1 MSKQQRP
8 NSVPA
13 PCIVETGIIVNQDD
27 ISRLLNDLSQVR
39 YIHTIDFEVQNEGRG
54 WLQEIFSDPYQ
65 STLIANG
72 NLYINL
78 QSFDYLQL
86 SQSSNLETYFDLIQE
101 NRQLRLIPISRSTQ
115 EINSARHIDAAT
127 IETMV
132 SDALSAR
139 FDVQLDDDEF

>member
-8 NSVPA
+8 KSLPA
-13 PCIVETGIIVNQDD
+13 PCIVDTGIIVNQDD
-27 ISRLLNDLSQVR
+27 ISRLLENLCLVR
-39 YIHTIDFEVQNEGRG
+39 YIHTIDFQVQNEGRG

-86 SQSSNLETYFDLIQE
+86 SKSPDNETYFDLIQD
-101 NRQLRLIPISRSTQ
+101 NRVLRLIPIARSTQ
-115 EINSARHIDAAT
+115 DLNSAKSIDAAT

-139 FDVQLDDDEF
+139 LDVQFDDDEF